1 MIYAT
6 KQDKHLSADLQ
17 RKIDAALL
25 AIEQILGFAHFS
37 QLDQDAIK
45 ENLIQAMASASASDV
60 ARSSEI
66 TEMLDLLDSLELLI
80 TQISL
85 MQAAEPDF
93 AYKETIQPYNQV

>member
-1 MIYAT
+1 M
-6 KQDKHLSADLQ
+6 
-17 RKIDAALL
+17 

>member
-1 MIYAT
+1 MRRSW
-6 KQDKHLSADLQ
+6 LSSRSL
-17 RKIDAALL
+17 ALL
-25 AIEQILGFAHFS
+25 TFS

-45 ENLIQAMASASASDV
+45 ENLIQAMASASDV

-66 TEMLDLLDSLELLI
+66 TEMHDLLDSLELLI

>member
-1 MIYAT
+1 MRRSW
-6 KQDKHLSADLQ
+6 LSSRSL
-17 RKIDAALL
+17 ALL
-25 AIEQILGFAHFS
+25 TFS

-45 ENLIQAMASASASDV
+45 ENLIQAMASASDV

>member
-1 MIYAT
+1 M
-6 KQDKHLSADLQ
+6 
-17 RKIDAALL
+17 
-25 AIEQILGFAHFS
+25 
-37 QLDQDAIK
+37 
-45 ENLIQAMASASASDV
+45 ASASDV

-66 TEMLDLLDSLELLI
+66 TEMHDLLDSLELLI

>member
-1 MIYAT
+1 MTTLHEIQLELQDLSCNLNYAT

-25 AIEQILGFAHFS
+25 AIEQILGFSSTFS

-45 ENLIQAMASASASDV
+45 ENLIQAMASDV

-66 TEMLDLLDSLELLI
+66 TEILDLLDGLELLI
-80 TQISL
+80 TQI
-85 MQAAEPDF
+85 
-93 AYKETIQPYNQV
+93 

>member
-1 MIYAT
+1 M
-6 KQDKHLSADLQ
+6 SADLQ

-25 AIEQILGFAHFS
+25 AIEQILGFSLTFS

-45 ENLIQAMASASASDV
+45 ENLIQAMASASDV

-66 TEMLDLLDSLELLI
+66 TEMHDLLDSLELLI

>member
-1 MIYAT
+1 M
-6 KQDKHLSADLQ
+6 
-17 RKIDAALL
+17 ALL
-25 AIEQILGFAHFS
+25 TFS

-45 ENLIQAMASASASDV
+45 ENLIQAMASASDV

-66 TEMLDLLDSLELLI
+66 TEMHDLLDSLELLI

-93 AYKETIQPYNQV
+93 AYNETIQPYNQV